1 MAVTKRARTHDEMET
16 FDWSRMGKNR
26 SYKTNTGQ
34 VIIVLPVSITD
45 KYYVN
50 VFIYNYV
57 KQK

>member
-16 FDWSRMGKNR
+16 DDWSRTVKSR

-34 VIIVLPVSITD
+34 VTIVIPVLITD
-45 KYYVN
+45 KNYV
-50 VFIYNYV
+50 VFIYNLV

>member
-50 VFIYNYV
+50 VFIYN
-57 KQK
+57 